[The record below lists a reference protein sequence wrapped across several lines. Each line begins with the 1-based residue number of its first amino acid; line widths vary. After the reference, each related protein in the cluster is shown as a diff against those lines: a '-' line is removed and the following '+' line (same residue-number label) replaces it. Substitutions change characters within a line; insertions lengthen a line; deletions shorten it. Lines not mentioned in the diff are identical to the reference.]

1 MICWPDLPRPA
12 LLSAVLLALAPSFA
26 RAEPAT
32 YADRVAPLLDRN
44 CTVCHGAEKH
54 KAGLRLD
61 SYAAILQGAES
72 GAVVKPGDLK
82 GSEMYRR
89 ITLPT
94 HDEDFMPSDGKPPL
108 GSAEVVLL
116 EKWIAAGA
124 PETAAFDAPPL
135 PPVVIVPPAAPDY
148 RSRLAQANELARTLG
163 VQLVPRSQVSTDG
176 LIVRTASAPAQ
187 CNDAVLAKL
196 APVADLI
203 VEAELART
211 KITDAGLRAVA
222 AWVNLQR
229 LDLTRTAVTS
239 AGMIALAPLSKLE
252 AINLTS
258 TKVDDQGLAVL
269 QANPALQK
277 IWVFASAATPV
288 P

>member
-1 MICWPDLPRPA
+1 MTCWPDFPRPA
-12 LLSAVLLALAPSFA
+12 LLSAVLLTLAPSFA
-26 RAEPAT
+26 HAEPAT
-32 YADRVAPLLDRN
+32 FADRVAPLLDRN

-94 HDEDFMPSDGKPPL
+94 HDDDFMPSDGKPPL
-108 GSAEVVLL
+108 ATVEVTLL

-135 PPVVIVPPAAPDY
+135 PPVVVVPPAAPDY

-176 LIVRTASAPAQ
+176 LIVRTASAPTR
-187 CNDAVLAKL
+187 CDDAVLAKL

-211 KITDAGLRAVA
+211 KVTDAGLRALA

-239 AGMIALAPLSKLE
+239 AGMAVLAPLPKLE

-269 QANPALQK
+269 QANTALK
-277 IWVFASAATPV
+277 RIWSFSSAATPA